1 MTFSLHSDPAH
12 GYLYVTAY
20 DLQRAGVTAVDFTT
34 FSFLGRNGSMYLEE
48 DCDMSRFAERWEGRV
63 GKFEIDLLRFDG
75 PAPCRDLPRNT
86 GGLWEP
92 FGAIK
97 GEVKAA

>member
-1 MTFSLHSDPAH
+1 MAFSLHSDPAH
-12 GYLYVTAY
+12 GYLYVTAR
-20 DLQRAGVTAVDFTT
+20 DLERVDLRPSDFTT
-34 FSFLGRNGSMYLEE
+34 YSFTGWDGSIYLEE
-48 DCDMSRFAERWEGRV
+48 DCDMSRFAKRWEERV

-86 GGLWEP
+86 AGQWEP

-97 GEVKAA
+97 GEVKVA